1 MYIYLVQHGKSYAK
15 DINPDR
21 PLTSE
26 GKEET
31 ILVANRIKNKN
42 VKISKIIHSNKT
54 RAIETANI
62 FTETLGPGIL
72 TSFED
77 NLNPNDDVTVL
88 AEQLNKSNNLMV
100 VGHLPFLSKLA
111 SLLLTGT
118 IDKPI
123 IAFKNSGVICL
134 KFEDNNWIIEWIVV
148 P

>member
-1 MYIYLVQHGKSYAK
+1 MQHGKSYTK

-21 PLTSE
+21 PLTQE
-26 GKEET
+26 GREET
-31 ILVANRIKNKN
+31 ISEANQIKSKD
-42 VKISKIIHSNKT
+42 VKISKIIHSNKI

-62 FTETLGPGIL
+62 FSEIIGPGIP
-72 TSFED
+72 TFFSE

-88 AEQLNKSNNLMV
+88 AEQLNTSDNLMI

-111 SLLLTGT
+111 SFLLTGT

-123 IAFKNSGVICL
+123 IAFKNSGVVCL
-134 KFEDNNWIIEWIVV
+134 EFENNNWVIQWIVV